1 MVLQLKR
8 SRKEPMSEINVTPFV
23 DVMLVLLIIFMVT
36 APLLTVGV
44 QVDLPESAADS
55 LPDDQ
60 EPLTLSI
67 NSKGEI
73 YIQEHQVTYQKMIPK
88 LLAIAKNRTDT
99 RIYVR
104 GDKNINYG
112 RVLEVMGT
120 LSGGGTEVIS
130 LGRQCLLGA
139 NSGSGISLGDRCTIE
154 AGLYVTGGTII
165 TILDDNKSD
174 VRKAK
179 ALELSGQSDLLF
191 RRNSVTGAVECLT
204 NLSAIELNSELHS

>member
-1 MVLQLKR
+1 MAFKFNR
-8 SRKEPMSEINVTPFV
+8 SRNEPMSDINATPFV

-60 EPLTLSI
+60 EPLTISV

-73 YIQEHQVTYQKMIPK
+73 FIQEHQVSFNKIIPK

-112 RVLEVMGT
+112 RILEVMGR
-120 LSGGGTEVIS
+120 LSGAGFSKVALIS
-130 LGRQCLLGA
+130 EPYK
-139 NSGSGISLGDRCTIE
+139 N
-154 AGLYVTGGTII
+154 
-165 TILDDNKSD
+165 
-174 VRKAK
+174 
-179 ALELSGQSDLLF
+179 
-191 RRNSVTGAVECLT
+191 
-204 NLSAIELNSELHS
+204 

>member
-1 MVLQLKR
+1 MAFNFR
-8 SRKEPMSEINVTPFV
+8 SSEKEPISEINVTPFV

-60 EPLTLSI
+60 EPLTISI

-73 YIQEHQVTYQKMIPK
+73 YIQEHQVTYQKMVPK

-120 LSGGGTEVIS
+120 LSGAGFSKVALIS
-130 LGRQCLLGA
+130 EPYK
-139 NSGSGISLGDRCTIE
+139 N
-154 AGLYVTGGTII
+154 
-165 TILDDNKSD
+165 
-174 VRKAK
+174 
-179 ALELSGQSDLLF
+179 
-191 RRNSVTGAVECLT
+191 
-204 NLSAIELNSELHS
+204 

>member
-1 MVLQLKR
+1 MAFKFSR
-8 SRKEPMSEINVTPFV
+8 SKNEPMSEINVTPFV

-60 EPLTLSI
+60 EPLTISI

-73 YIQEHQVTYQKMIPK
+73 YIQEIQVSAQKFIPK

-104 GDKNINYG
+104 GDKTINYG
-112 RVLEVMGT
+112 RVLEIMG
-120 LSGGGTEVIS
+120 
-130 LGRQCLLGA
+130 LL
-139 NSGSGISLGDRCTIE
+139 SGSGFTKVALISEPYKER
-154 AGLYVTGGTII
+154 
-165 TILDDNKSD
+165 
-174 VRKAK
+174 
-179 ALELSGQSDLLF
+179 
-191 RRNSVTGAVECLT
+191 
-204 NLSAIELNSELHS
+204 

>member
-1 MVLQLKR
+1 MAFKLNR

-23 DVMLVLLIIFMVT
+23 DVMWVLLIIFMVT

-73 YIQEHQVTYQKMIPK
+73 YIQEIQVNSQKLIPK

-104 GDKNINYG
+104 GDKTINYG
-112 RVLEVMGT
+112 RVLEVMGK
-120 LSGGGTEVIS
+120 L
-130 LGRQCLLGA
+130 
-139 NSGSGISLGDRCTIE
+139 SGSGFTKVALISEPYKER
-154 AGLYVTGGTII
+154 
-165 TILDDNKSD
+165 
-174 VRKAK
+174 
-179 ALELSGQSDLLF
+179 
-191 RRNSVTGAVECLT
+191 
-204 NLSAIELNSELHS
+204 